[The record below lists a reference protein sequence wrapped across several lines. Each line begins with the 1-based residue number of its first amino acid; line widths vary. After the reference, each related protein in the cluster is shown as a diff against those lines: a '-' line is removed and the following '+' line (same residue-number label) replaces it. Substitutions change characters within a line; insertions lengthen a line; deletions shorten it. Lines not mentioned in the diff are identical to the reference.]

1 MAPSTGPKGFTAQ
14 FPNISIIPGDTFHI
28 VLNENYS
35 TFYGEDFVPDL
46 IMYGS
51 DDNSMLETEL

>member
-1 MAPSTGPKGFTAQ
+1 MQTEQDMAPSNIANGFTAQ

-35 TFYGEDFVPDL
+35 EFYGEDFVPDL

-51 DDNSMLETEL
+51 DNL